1 MTAEPALPRDVKAL
15 DTPALLRLEERSLD
29 LGLSQRLDPG
39 WVRANAAP
47 DGWHYLRPALWRDL
61 AHRAELPAQLRCAVL
76 LAMRTGEHVQS
87 LLDVLPED
95 FAALP
100 RAVPGEEGL
109 GRALAGGLRS
119 VREWQLA
126 EG

>member
-1 MTAEPALPRDVKAL
+1 MTAEPALPREVKAL
-15 DTPALLRLEERSLD
+15 DTPALLRLEERALD

-47 DGWHYLRPALWRDL
+47 DGRHYLRPALWHGL
-61 AHRAELPAQLRCAVL
+61 THRPELPGQLRCAVL
-76 LAMRTGEHVQS
+76 LAVRTGEHVRS

-109 GRALAGGLRS
+109 RRAPAGGLRS
-119 VREWQLA
+119 VREWQLT